1 MKNCG
6 VLVATIAAGL
16 SGFLS
21 AALLSPALG
30 QGRPV
35 VVQQIAE
42 RVFYVPDTEAKS
54 NRFELIINAGFADEA
69 ETKCTGVAHYLEHL
83 ILVGRNGDNV
93 NAGVRFFSDG
103 NANGT
108 TSFTRTTY
116 IHQVPVRPAGP
127 IEDFTKL
134 FSFYANRLQGFDITQ
149 ADAERERNVVRQEYD
164 VRIGTSAEQ
173 RFSVEVNRQLL
184 PNHPAGLCDMG
195 TPETIAAYT
204 IEEAKAFHARWYSKN
219 NATFVITGNFDP
231 EGLRE
236 LIEKFVTPLPDRPAA
251 PRPWVKAPSLE
262 PVSLEMRKQDKEVKN
277 PDVSVSRIFALP
289 ENDVIGLLP
298 AQRLVSAFLSSKLMG
313 SPHSVLV
320 EDLAVTDRVNAFVY
334 RIVPGLY
341 GFSLSA
347 TPAPGTDVEALGAA
361 LRAYAGGLNERGI
374 QPRDIERL
382 KKRFVE
388 GFALDSMQAEQV
400 SRRLVG
406 WLGSPLPYAEL
417 DKLPEKVM
425 RTPDADIARL
435 LGGMVGP
442 ARQVTAILEPMGGAK
457 P

>member
-6 VLVATIAAGL
+6 VLVATIAASL
-16 SGFLS
+16 SFF
-21 AALLSPALG
+21 LSPALG
-30 QGRPV
+30 QGKPV

-42 RVFYVPDTEAKS
+42 RIFYVPDAEAKA

-83 ILVGRNGDNV
+83 VLVGRNGDNV

-108 TSFTRTTY
+108 TNFTRTTY
-116 IHQVPVRPAGP
+116 IHQVPVRPNGP
-127 IEDFTKL
+127 MEDFSKL
-134 FSFYANRLQGFDITQ
+134 FSFYANRLQGFEITQ

-164 VRIGTSAEQ
+164 VRVGTSPEQ
-173 RFSVEVNRQLL
+173 RFSVEVDRKLL

-204 IEEAKAFHARWYSKN
+204 IDEARAFHAKWYSKN
-219 NATFVITGNFDP
+219 NAIFVVTGNFDP

-236 LIEKFVTPLPDRPAA
+236 LVEKFVTPLPDRPVP
-251 PRPWVKAPSLE
+251 PRLWGKAPSVE
-262 PVSLEMRKQDKEVKN
+262 PVIFEMRKQDTEIKN
-277 PDVSVSRIFALP
+277 PQVTVSRIFAVP
-289 ENDVIGLLP
+289 EDDVIGFLP
-298 AQRLVSAFLSSKLMG
+298 AQRIITSYLASKLTG

-320 EDLAVTDRVNAFVY
+320 EDLAVTDRVSAFLY

-341 GFSLSA
+341 AFSLSA

-361 LRAYAGGLNERGI
+361 LRSYGGALRERGI

-388 GFALDSMQAEQV
+388 GFALDSTQADQV

-406 WLGSPLPYAEL
+406 WLGSPLPYPEL
-417 DKLPEKVM
+417 DALPGKVM
-425 RTPDADIARL
+425 RTPDADIARM
-435 LGGMVGP
+435 LGAMTGP
-442 ARQVTAILEPMGGAK
+442 ARQVTAVLEPLGGAK